1 MNEVMDMGNTML
13 NVGQTME
20 MLIATIVVGVL
31 LSLFGLKL
39 VRVLTTIVGLVLG
52 AGVGLVISHLL
63 GWSGLT
69 VAIVTLGCA
78 VVLAALSFFLYRM
91 GVFRTVFV
99 SVLGICISVMYA
111 GTNLMLV
118 IYLAAALVFAILSAI
133 FVEPLVI
140 VVTAVSGG
148 VNAALAIVSLAGLS
162 GNLLITVG
170 IAAVIIIVGM
180 IVQFMMHSR
189 KIGKK
194 EKKQAE
200 IIKEKDSVESEVEKA
215 RLILDDFDDEDE
227 TED

>member
-20 MLIATIVVGVL
+20 VLIATIVVGVL

-91 GVFRTVFV
+91 GVFLTVFV
-99 SVLGICISVMYA
+99 SVLGICISVMYP

-162 GNLLITVG
+162 GNLLITAG

>member
-1 MNEVMDMGNTML
+1 M
-13 NVGQTME
+13 
-20 MLIATIVVGVL
+20 
-31 LSLFGLKL
+31 
-39 VRVLTTIVGLVLG
+39 
-52 AGVGLVISHLL
+52 
-63 GWSGLT
+63 
-69 VAIVTLGCA
+69 AIVTLGCA

-91 GVFRTVFV
+91 GVFFTVFV
-99 SVLGICISVMYA
+99 SVLGICISVMYP

>member
-1 MNEVMDMGNTML
+1 M
-13 NVGQTME
+13 
-20 MLIATIVVGVL
+20 
-31 LSLFGLKL
+31 
-39 VRVLTTIVGLVLG
+39 
-52 AGVGLVISHLL
+52 
-63 GWSGLT
+63 
-69 VAIVTLGCA
+69 
-78 VVLAALSFFLYRM
+78 
-91 GVFRTVFV
+91 
-99 SVLGICISVMYA
+99 
-111 GTNLMLV
+111 
-118 IYLAAALVFAILSAI
+118 VFAILSAI

-148 VNAALAIVSLAGLS
+148 VNAALSIVSLAGLS

>member
-20 MLIATIVVGVL
+20 VLIATIVVGVL

-52 AGVGLVISHLL
+52 AGVGLIISHLL

-91 GVFRTVFV
+91 GVFLTVFV
-99 SVLGICISVMYA
+99 SVLGICISVMYP

-162 GNLLITVG
+162 GNLLITAG

>member
-20 MLIATIVVGVL
+20 VLIATIVVGVL

-52 AGVGLVISHLL
+52 AGVGLIISHLL

-91 GVFRTVFV
+91 GVFLTVFV
-99 SVLGICISVMYA
+99 SVLGICISVMYP

-162 GNLLITVG
+162 GNLLITAGV
-170 IAAVIIIVGM
+170 AAVIIIVGM

>member
-20 MLIATIVVGVL
+20 VLIATIVVGVL

-39 VRVLTTIVGLVLG
+39 VRVLTTIVSLVLG

-91 GVFRTVFV
+91 GVFFTVFV
-99 SVLGICISVMYA
+99 SVLGICISVMYP